1 MSRPPAPAVP
11 WWSEPGL
18 VLVHLAVAAGFARV
32 YLEVA
37 DVVPLLAF
45 VLTAHVL
52 AIVLRRAHAPI
63 AVSALVAAVGL
74 PLTATIVLF
83 GDTTTWALPTSA
95 TWEAMR
101 IAIDE
106 AGAAFPEV
114 VAPTE
119 ALPGF
124 QLAAGTA
131 LWFAA
136 WFGDATAH
144 RVRATVEPIV
154 TGASIFVLCTVLGS
168 GAHRTAA
175 AVGFGAAVVLY
186 LAGQRAASLAVEHA
200 WLHGRGALARSLATG
215 ALLLGGA
222 ALAVGTVVG
231 PALPG
236 ADGEALV
243 DWRGRDRDG
252 ARRITVSPM
261 VEIRGRLVEQS
272 DAVMFEVRSDEAAY
286 WRLTSLDRFD
296 GEIWSSD
303 STFRPAARQ
312 LPSELPSPDEA
323 TVIDQQVRIR
333 ALSAIWVPV
342 AFEAV
347 SLLDAS
353 RELRWDAESSTLI
366 VDSSQPSS
374 DGLTYSAIS
383 RAPAFDPEQLAQ
395 AAGTDPTEIRA
406 RYGGLPAGFPEEA
419 VRRAL
424 AGMERVTGERAGT
437 RYDQALAMQEW
448 FRQEFR
454 YSLEVPSGHSD
465 DVLLDFL
472 DRRQGYCEQ
481 FAGAFAAIGRA
492 LGWPTRVAVG
502 FTPGAVDP
510 ADPGRFIV
518 QGRHAHAWPEVYF
531 PEVGWVPFEPTPGR
545 GMPGAQAYTGVA
557 PAQDAGALVDA
568 SSTTS
573 TTTSTTTPASASTSA
588 PADDPTAPDEVGSAA
603 APTVEEE
610 GPGGAGD
617 GQLPLVLGALGLG
630 GVALAAWWLRR
641 RRAGALAP
649 DPIDRSW
656 QQVVEQL
663 VRAGLAA
670 PTPAETPVEVA
681 ARAAGTLPEATAVRV
696 AELADAIT
704 AARYAPDGQQQEAA
718 ERVAEI
724 ADEVLAT
731 SA

>member
-1 MSRPPAPAVP
+1 MSRASAPNVP

-45 VLTAHVL
+45 ALTAHVL
-52 AIVLRRAHAPI
+52 AIVLRRSGAPI
-63 AVSALVAAVGL
+63 AASVLVAAIGL
-74 PLTATIVLF
+74 PLTATVLLF
-83 GDTTTWALPTSA
+83 GDTTAWALPTSA

-101 IAIDE
+101 LAIDE

-144 RVRATVEPIV
+144 RVRATIEPIV

-168 GAHRTAA
+168 GAHRTTA
-175 AVGFGAAVVLY
+175 AVGFGAAAVLY
-186 LAGQRAASLAVEHA
+186 LAGQRAASLAVQHA
-200 WLHGRGALARSLATG
+200 WLSGRGALARSLATG

-252 ARRITVSPM
+252 ARRITVSPI

-312 LPSELPSPDEA
+312 LPSDLPPAGEA

-342 AFEAV
+342 AYEAV

-353 RELRWDAESSTLI
+353 RELRWDADSSTLI

-383 RAPAFDPEQLAQ
+383 RAPAFDPEQLAE
-395 AAGTDPTEIRA
+395 AVGSDPADVRA
-406 RYGGLPAGFPEEA
+406 RYGGVPAGFPEEA
-419 VRRAL
+419 VGLAL
-424 AGMERVTGERAGT
+424 AGMQRATDERATT
-437 RYDQALAMQEW
+437 RYAQALAMQAW
-448 FRQEFR
+448 FREEFR
-454 YSLEVPSGHSD
+454 YSLEVPAGHSD
-465 DVLLDFL
+465 DALLDFL
-472 DRRQGYCEQ
+472 DRGEGYCEQ

-545 GMPGAQAYTGVA
+545 GMPGAQAHTGVA
-557 PAQDAGALVDA
+557 PEQDAGTIGDA
-568 SSTTS
+568 ASTT
-573 TTTSTTTPASASTSA
+573 TTTSTTTPTSASTST
-588 PADDPTAPDEVGSAA
+588 PAEDPTAPDEVGSAA
-603 APTVEEE
+603 APPAEQE
-610 GPGGAGD
+610 GSERSGD
-617 GQLPLVLGALGLG
+617 DRAPLVVGALGLG
-630 GVALAAWWLRR
+630 GVVLAAAWWLRR
-641 RRAGALAP
+641 RRARALAP
-649 DPIDRSW
+649 DPIERSW
-656 QQVVEQL
+656 QRVVEQL
-663 VRAGLAA
+663 VREGLAA
-670 PTPAETPVEVA
+670 PTAAETPVEVA
-681 ARAAGTLPEATAVRV
+681 ARAAAVLPETTAVRL
-696 AELADAIT
+696 ADLADAVT
-704 AARYAPDGQQQEAA
+704 AARYAPEGLQEAA
-718 ERVAEI
+718 ADRVAEI

-731 SA
+731 SG

>member
-1 MSRPPAPAVP
+1 MSRTPAPAVP

-32 YLEVA
+32 YLEVG

-52 AIVLRRAHAPI
+52 AIVLRRAQAPL
-63 AVSALVAAVGL
+63 AATVLVAAIGL
-74 PLTATIVLF
+74 PLTAAVVLF
-83 GDTTTWALPTSA
+83 GDTTSWALPTAA
-95 TWEAMR
+95 TWEAVR
-101 IAIDE
+101 TAIDE
-106 AGAAFPEV
+106 ARVAFPEV

-144 RVRATVEPIV
+144 RVRATAEPVV
-154 TGASIFVLCTVLGS
+154 TGASIFVLCSLLGS
-168 GAHRTAA
+168 GAHRTTAA
-175 AVGFGAAVVLY
+175 LGFGAAVVVY
-186 LAGQRAASLAVEHA
+186 LAAQRAATLAVQHA
-200 WLHGRGALARSLATG
+200 WLGGRGALARSLATG

-222 ALAVGTVVG
+222 ALSVGALVG

-236 ADGEALV
+236 ADEEALV

-252 ARRITVSPM
+252 ARRITVSPI

-312 LPSELPSPDEA
+312 LPSELPSAGEA

-353 RELRWDAESSTLI
+353 RELRWDADSSTLI

-383 RAPAFDPEQLAQ
+383 RAPAFDPEQLTRAT
-395 AAGTDPTEIRA
+395 GPDPADIQA
-406 RYGGLPAGFPEEA
+406 RYRGVPAGFPEEA
-419 VRRAL
+419 VDLAL
-424 AGMERVTGERAGT
+424 AGMQRAASERSSA
-437 RYDQALAMQEW
+437 RYDQALALQAW
-448 FRQEFR
+448 FRDEFR
-454 YSLEVPSGHSD
+454 YSLEVPAGHSD
-465 DVLLDFL
+465 DALLDFL
-472 DRRQGYCEQ
+472 DRGEGYCEQ

-531 PEVGWVPFEPTPGR
+531 PQVGWVPFEPTPGR
-545 GMPGAQAYTGVA
+545 GMPGAQAHTGVA
-557 PAQDAGALVDA
+557 PEQDAGTVGDA
-568 SSTTS
+568 TSSTTS
-573 TTTSTTTPASASTSA
+573 STTTTAASASTST

-603 APTVEEE
+603 APLAEQE
-610 GPGGAGD
+610 GSGGSSD
-617 GQLPLVLGALGLG
+617 GPAPLVVGAVGLG
-630 GVALAAWWLRR
+630 GVVLAAWWLRR

-649 DPIDRSW
+649 DPIERSW
-656 QQVVEQL
+656 QRVVEQL
-663 VRAGLAA
+663 VREGLAA
-670 PTPAETPVEVA
+670 PTAAETPVEVA
-681 ARAAGTLPEATAVRV
+681 ARAAAVLPETTAARV
-696 AELADAIT
+696 ADLADAVT
-704 AARYAPDGQQQEAA
+704 AARYAPEGLQGPAA
-718 ERVAEI
+718 DRVAEI